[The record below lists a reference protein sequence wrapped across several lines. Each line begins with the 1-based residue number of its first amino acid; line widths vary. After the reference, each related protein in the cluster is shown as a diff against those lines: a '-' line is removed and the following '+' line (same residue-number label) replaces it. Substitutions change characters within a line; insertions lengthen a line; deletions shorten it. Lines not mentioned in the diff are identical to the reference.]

1 MLSYA
6 GVLSPE
12 ASPTEE
18 ERVARNPLYR
28 EAQARLRDFIQDRGL
43 RPGDRLPSEAEL
55 AAELGMSRL
64 SIREATRSLQT
75 LGVIEAQHGNGLFV
89 SAFSFRP
96 LIEQLPYG
104 LAAPGMALEEIL
116 AAREAMEVGLM
127 PAVARGDGAH
137 LEKCAELAREM
148 TELERAGKPYAD
160 VDREFHLELYKG
172 LGNPLVDNL
181 IELFWELFSRL
192 GDAIPGPEEGE
203 RGLAH
208 LRIVQAL
215 QSPDPL
221 DGIRSMQDHFA
232 DVRARAETLRGQP
245 DATSASLG
253 SAG

>member
-1 MLSYA
+1 
-6 GVLSPE
+6 
-12 ASPTEE
+12 
-18 ERVARNPLYR
+18 VARSPLYR
-28 EAQARLRDFIQDRGL
+28 EAQARLRDFIQEREL
-43 RPGDRLPSEAEL
+43 RPGDRLPSEADL

-116 AAREAMEVGLM
+116 AVREAMEVGLM
-127 PAVARGDGAH
+127 PAVARMGEGDH
-137 LEKCAELAREM
+137 LVRCADLAREM

-160 VDREFHLELYKG
+160 VDREFHLQLYKG

-181 IELFWELFSRL
+181 IELFWELFTRL
-192 GDAIPGPEEGE
+192 GDAIPSPKEGQ

-208 LRIVQAL
+208 LRIVEAL
-215 QSPDPL
+215 SSADAL
-221 DGIRSMQDHFA
+221 DGIQCMQDHFA
-232 DVRARAETLRGQP
+232 DVRARADSLRVEP
-245 DATSASLG
+245 EATPATPRSAS
-253 SAG
+253 

>member
-1 MLSYA
+1 M
-6 GVLSPE
+6 
-12 ASPTEE
+12 
-18 ERVARNPLYR
+18 ARNPLYR

-43 RPGDRLPSEAEL
+43 RPGDRLPSEADL
-55 AAELGMSRL
+55 ATELGMSRL

-127 PAVARGDGAH
+127 PAVARMGDGEH

-148 TELERAGKPYAD
+148 TELEKAGKPYAD
-160 VDREFHLELYKG
+160 VDREFHLQLYKG

-181 IELFWELFSRL
+181 IELFWELFTRL
-192 GDAIPGPEEGE
+192 GDAIPGPKEGQ

-208 LRIVQAL
+208 LRIVEAL
-215 QSPDPL
+215 QSDDPL
-221 DGIRSMQDHFA
+221 DGIRCMQHHFA
-232 DVRARAETLRGQP
+232 DVRARADSLHEQS
-245 DATSASLG
+245 DAAASSRSAS
-253 SAG
+253 